1 MAKKK
6 HYLCSYEK
14 AYYHNTNVLPIYN
27 GCTKHNI
34 DAESTASS
42 QQGRNPI

>member
-14 AYYHNTNVLPIYN
+14 THYHNTVVHSNN
-27 GCTKHNI
+27 NECTKHNI
-34 DAESTASS
+34 DAESAASS
-42 QQGRNPI
+42 